1 MDFALIFENWPLFA
15 HGLWVTVSM
24 VGIALA
30 LGAILAIPLALVQAY
45 NVPFLGKAAATYSY
59 VFRGTPLLVQLYILY
74 YGLAQFQGVR
84 ESALWLLLGNA
95 YTCAIVGFTLNSAA
109 YVAEIYRGA
118 LVSLDKGELEAA
130 AAYGMTRAQVIRL
143 IALPQAFRLSL
154 PAYSNEVI
162 FLLHASVVASTIT
175 IVDILGA
182 GRKLNSTYYV
192 VYEGFLTAAAL
203 YMVVVLFITMVFR
216 KSERKFLAFR

>member
-15 HGLWVTVSM
+15 RGLWVTISM
-24 VGIALA
+24 VSLSLA
-30 LGAILAIPLALVQAY
+30 LGALLAIPLALVQAY
-45 NVPFLGKAAATYSY
+45 RVPVMGRLAATYCY
-59 VFRGTPLLVQLYILY
+59 VFRGTPLLVQIYILY
-74 YGLAQFQGVR
+74 YGLAQFQSIRDSV
-84 ESALWLLLGNA
+84 LWLLLGNA
-95 YTCAIVGFTLNSAA
+95 YSCAVIGFTLNSAA

-118 LVSLDKGELEAA
+118 LLSLDKGEIEAA
-130 AAYGMTRAQVIRL
+130 SAYGMTRSQVIRL

-192 VYEGFLTAAAL
+192 VYEGFLTAALL
-203 YMVVVLFITMVFR
+203 YMVVVLFITIVFR
-216 KSERKFLAFR
+216 KAERKFLAFR

>member
-15 HGLWVTVSM
+15 QGLWVTVTM
-24 VGIALA
+24 VGISLA

-45 NVPFLGKAAATYSY
+45 DVPVLGRLAAAYSY

-74 YGLAQFQGVR
+74 YGLAQFQSVR
-84 ESALWLLLGNA
+84 ESMLWLLLGNA

-118 LVSLDKGELEAA
+118 LVSLDKGEMEAA
-130 AAYGMTRAQVIRL
+130 AAYGMTRTQVIRL

-182 GRKLNSTYYV
+182 GRKLNSSYYV

-203 YMVVVLFITMVFR
+203 YMVVVLFITIVFR
-216 KSERKFLAFR
+216 KAERKFLAFR

>member
-15 HGLWVTVSM
+15 RGLWVTISM
-24 VGIALA
+24 VSLSLA
-30 LGAILAIPLALVQAY
+30 LGALLAIPLALAQAY
-45 NVPFLGKAAATYSY
+45 RVPVMGRLAATYCY
-59 VFRGTPLLVQLYILY
+59 VFRGTPLLVQIYILY
-74 YGLAQFQGVR
+74 YGLAQFQSIRASV
-84 ESALWLLLGNA
+84 LWLLLGNA
-95 YTCAIVGFTLNSAA
+95 YSCAVIGFTLNSAA

-118 LVSLDKGELEAA
+118 LLSLDKGELEAA
-130 AAYGMTRAQVIRL
+130 SAYGMTRAQVIRL

-192 VYEGFLTAAAL
+192 VYEGFLTAALL
-203 YMVVVLFITMVFR
+203 YMAVVLFITLVFR
-216 KSERKFLAFR
+216 KAERKFLAFR